1 MPLFINTNVSSI
13 NAQRQMVKA
22 GAEMDKAMTRLSSGM
37 RINSAKDDAAGLAI
51 SNRQTSQ
58 IRGLDQAVRNA
69 NDGVSLIQTAE
80 GALGE
85 STNILQRM
93 RELAVQS
100 SNGIYSD
107 ADRSTLDA
115 EVKQLT
121 KELDRIAKATSF
133 NGQNILDGSVKKVEL
148 QVGTEAG
155 QTIDLKLQAVDAK
168 TLGMGSLTSDLMG
181 DEITA
186 TFDSQISLTNGDLL
200 INGQSVIKDTDFVGS
215 TDTVEDLLNKINEN
229 VTGVTASMVV
239 ELNASGVGTGVVA
252 GSGLTITLTQLNG
265 TSSTLVYTVTDTKNL
280 QEFADKVN
288 SVSGGAIS
296 ATIDDEGKLRLMA
309 KDAQTLAISGAGN
322 TGLGDTSDR
331 GRIVL
336 TSDNGDPITIE
347 RGATGTLDK
356 LDRLGFREI
365 REAGTLEGAA
375 LVNDDSGAHEALA
388 VGELTINGVVI
399 DETDTDTLQGKIDNI
414 NKVSDQT
421 GVIAKA
427 SSNITLDFTGYL
439 ASMAATTDQLSLN
452 GVTYDLNLSISAT
465 NTDIATAINSFKE
478 ESGVTARVTG
488 RNIVL
493 ESDRGAITI
502 NAATSAAGVSLI
514 GSVSG
519 LQNIQQSMV
528 DSLGAFVQSTTTIA
542 TSGTLTY
549 QAGARLKLES
559 TNGNPIS
566 IELSNDADA
575 ARLGLKETNN
585 LSGGSF
591 GQSISSISIDT
602 AANASKAL
610 KVIDNALNTVNDIRS
625 NLGAVNNRL
634 DFTVS
639 NLMNVS
645 ENTAAARSRITD
657 ADFAAESANLSR
669 SQVLAQASQAM
680 LAQANAKPQQ
690 VLSDRKSV
698 V

>member
-93 RELAVQS
+93 RELSVQS
-100 SNGIYSD
+100 ANGIYSD

-148 QVGTEAG
+148 QVGTQAG

-186 TFDSQISLTNGDLL
+186 TFDSQVSLTNGDLL
-200 INGQSVIKDTDFVGS
+200 INGQSVIKDADFVGS
-215 TDTVEDLLNKINEN
+215 TDSVESLLNKINAN
-229 VTGVTASMVV
+229 VQGVTASMVV
-239 ELNASGVGTGVVA
+239 ELNASNVGTGVTGSA
-252 GSGLTITLTQLNG
+252 GTTITLTKLNG
-265 TSSTLVYTVTDTKNL
+265 SASTSVYNIADTKNL

-296 ATIDDEGKLRLMA
+296 ATIDDKGLLHLMA
-309 KDAQTLAISGAGN
+309 KDAQTLAVGAAGT
-322 TGLGDTSDR
+322 TGIGDTSDR

-365 REAGTLEGAA
+365 RKAGTIEGAA
-375 LVNDDSGAHEALA
+375 IENNSNGAHEALD
-388 VGELTINGVVI
+388 VGELKINGVVI
-399 DETDTDTLQGKIDNI
+399 DNTDTNTLQGKINNI
-414 NKVSDQT
+414 NKVSAET
-421 GVIAKA
+421 GVTAKA
-427 SSNITLDFTGYL
+427 SSTVTIDFTGYL
-439 ASMAATTDQLSLN
+439 ASLAATADQLSLN

-465 NTDIATAINSFKE
+465 NTDIASAINTFKE
-478 ESGVTARVTG
+478 ESGVTARVAG
-488 RNIVL
+488 RNIIL

-502 NAATSAAGVSLI
+502 NAAVSAAGVSLL
-514 GSVSG
+514 GTGAG

-528 DSLGAFVQSTTTIA
+528 DSSGSFVTTTTAI
-542 TSGTLTY
+542 TTGGTATY
-549 QAGARLKLES
+549 QARASLKLES
-559 TNGNPIS
+559 VNGNPIS
-566 IELSNDADA
+566 IELSNDSDA

-625 NLGAVNNRL
+625 QLGAVNNRL

-645 ENTAAARSRITD
+645 ENTSAARSRITD

-690 VLSDRKSV
+690 VLSLLR
-698 V
+698 

>member
-680 LAQANAKPQQ
+680 LAQANAK
-690 VLSDRKSV
+690 DRKSV

>member
-133 NGQNILDGSVKKVEL
+133 NGQNILDGSVKKVAL

-200 INGQSVIKDTDFVGS
+200 INGQSVIKDTDFDGA

-365 REAGTLEGAA
+365 REAGTLVGAA
-375 LVNDDSGAHEALA
+375 IENNANGAHEALS

-399 DETDTDTLQGKIDNI
+399 DDTDTDTLQGKIDNI
-414 NKVSDQT
+414 NKVADQT
-421 GVIAKA
+421 GVTAKA
-427 SSNITLDFTGYL
+427 SSSVTIDFTGYVG
-439 ASMAATTDQLSLN
+439 SNVSATLDNIVLN
-452 GVTYDLNLSISAT
+452 GNIYDLGLAVSAT

-478 ESGVTARVTG
+478 ESGVTARVAG
-488 RNIVL
+488 RDIIL
-493 ESDRGAITI
+493 DSDRGAITI
-502 NAATSAAGVSLI
+502 GVVQSAAVNLFGTAN
-514 GSVSG
+514 SG
-519 LQNIQQSMV
+519 LQNIQQSIV
-528 DSLGAFVQSTTTIA
+528 DSSGSFVTTTVA
-542 TSGTLTY
+542 VTSTGTLSH
-549 QAGARLKLES
+549 QSRAALKLES

-566 IELSNDADA
+566 IELSNDADV

-690 VLSDRKSV
+690 VLSLLR
-698 V
+698 

>member
-100 SNGIYSD
+100 ANGIYSD

-148 QVGTEAG
+148 QVGTQAG

-186 TFDSQISLTNGDLL
+186 SFDSQISLTNGDLL
-200 INGQSVIKDTDFVGS
+200 INGQSVVKDIDFVGS
-215 TDTVEDLLNKINEN
+215 TDTVEDLLNKINTN
-229 VTGVTASMVV
+229 VQGVTASMVV
-239 ELNASGVGTGVVA
+239 ELNASNVGTGVADSA
-252 GSGLTITLTQLNG
+252 GTTITLTKLNG
-265 TSSTLVYTVTDTKNL
+265 GTSVFNVADTKNL

-296 ATIDDEGKLRLMA
+296 ATIDDQGLLHLMA
-309 KDAQTLAISGAGN
+309 KDAQTLAVGAAGN
-322 TGLGDTSDR
+322 TGIGDTSDR

-347 RGATGTLDK
+347 RGATGSLDK
-356 LDRLGFREI
+356 LNRLGFREI
-365 REAGTLEGAA
+365 REPGTIEGAA
-375 LVNDDSGAHEALA
+375 LVNDSSGAHEALA

-399 DETDTDTLQGKIDNI
+399 DETDTNTLQGKIDNI
-414 NKVSDQT
+414 NKVSAQT
-421 GVIAKA
+421 GVTAKA
-427 SSNITLDFTGYL
+427 SSNITIDFTGYL

-465 NTDIATAINSFKE
+465 NTDIAAAINSFKE

-488 RNIVL
+488 RNLVL

-502 NAATSAAGVSLI
+502 NAVTSAAGVSLL
-514 GSVSG
+514 GTVSG

-528 DSLGAFVQSTTTIA
+528 DSTAAFVVSTTSLS

-549 QAGARLKLES
+549 QSGARLKLES
-559 TNGNPIS
+559 NNGNPIS

-575 ARLGLKETNN
+575 ARLGLRETNN

-610 KVIDNALNTVNDIRS
+610 DVIDNALNTVNDIRS
-625 NLGAVNNRL
+625 QLGAVNNRL

-645 ENTAAARSRITD
+645 ENTSAARSRITD

-690 VLSDRKSV
+690 VLSLLR
-698 V
+698 

>member
-107 ADRSTLDA
+107 ADRATLDA

-181 DEITA
+181 GEVA
-186 TFDSQISLTNGDLL
+186 ASFDSQISLTNGDLL

-229 VTGVTASMVV
+229 VNGVTASMVV
-239 ELNASGVGTGVVA
+239 ELNASNVGTGVADSA
-252 GSGLTITLTQLNG
+252 GTTITLTKLNG
-265 TSSTLVYTVTDTKNL
+265 ATSVFNVADTKNL

-288 SVSGGAIS
+288 TVSGGAIS
-296 ATIDDEGKLRLMA
+296 ATIDDEGKLHLMA
-309 KDAQTLAISGAGN
+309 KDAQTLAVGAAGN
-322 TGLGDTSDR
+322 TGIGDTSDR

-356 LDRLGFREI
+356 LDRLGFRET
-365 REAGTLEGAA
+365 REAGTIEGAA
-375 LVNDDSGAHEALA
+375 IENNSNGAHEALD

-399 DETDTDTLQGKIDNI
+399 DNTDTNTLQGKINNI
-414 NKVSDQT
+414 NKVADQT
-421 GVIAKA
+421 GVTAKA
-427 SSNITLDFTGYL
+427 SSSVTIDFTGYVG
-439 ASMAATTDQLSLN
+439 SNVSATLDNIMLN
-452 GVTYDLNLSISAT
+452 GNIYDLALAVSAT
-465 NTDIATAINSFKE
+465 NTDIATAINGFKE
-478 ESGVTARVTG
+478 ESGVSARVSG
-488 RNIVL
+488 RNLIL

-502 NAATSAAGVSLI
+502 GVVQSAAVNLLGTST
-514 GSVSG
+514 G

-528 DSLGAFVQSTTTIA
+528 DSSGTFVTTTNAIA
-542 TSGTLTY
+542 SSGTMTY
-549 QAGARLKLES
+549 QSRAALKLES
-559 TNGNPIS
+559 VNGNPIS
-566 IELSNDADA
+566 VELSNDSDA

-625 NLGAVNNRL
+625 QLGAVNNRL

-645 ENTAAARSRITD
+645 ENTSAARSRITD

-690 VLSDRKSV
+690 VLSLLR
-698 V
+698 

>member
-690 VLSDRKSV
+690 VLSLLR
-698 V
+698 

>member
-100 SNGIYSD
+100 ANGIYSD

-133 NGQNILDGSVKKVEL
+133 NGQNILDGSLKKVEL

-155 QTIDLKLQAVDAK
+155 QTIDLKLQSVDAK

-181 DEITA
+181 DEVA
-186 TFDSQISLTNGDLL
+186 AFDSQISLTNGDLL

-215 TDTVEDLLNKINEN
+215 TDTVEDLLNKINAN
-229 VTGVTASMVV
+229 VNGVTASMVV
-239 ELNASGVGTGVVA
+239 ELNASNVGTGVADSA
-252 GSGLTITLTQLNG
+252 GTTITLTKLNG
-265 TSSTLVYTVTDTKNL
+265 ATSVFNVADTKNL

-296 ATIDDEGKLRLMA
+296 ATIDDQGLLHLMA
-309 KDAQTLAISGAGN
+309 KDAQTLAVGAAGN
-322 TGLGDTSDR
+322 TGIGDTSDR
-331 GRIVL
+331 GRITL

-365 REAGTLEGAA
+365 RQAGTIEGAG
-375 LVNDDSGAHEALA
+375 LVNDSGGAHEALA

-399 DETDTDTLQGKIDNI
+399 DDTDTNTLQGKINNI

-421 GVIAKA
+421 GVTAKA
-427 SSNITLDFTGYL
+427 ASNVTLDFTGYL

-465 NTDIATAINSFKE
+465 NTDIATAINTFKE
-478 ESGVTARVTG
+478 ESGVTARVAG
-488 RNIVL
+488 RNIIL

-519 LQNIQQSMV
+519 LQNIQQSIV
-528 DSLGAFVQSTTTIA
+528 DSTGTFVTTTTTIA

-549 QAGARLKLES
+549 QARAGLKLES
-559 TNGNPIS
+559 INGNPIS
-566 IELSNDADA
+566 VELSNDSDA

-591 GQSISSISIDT
+591 GSSISSISIDT

-610 KVIDNALNTVNDIRS
+610 DVIDNALNTVNDIRS
-625 NLGAVNNRL
+625 QLGAVNNRL

-645 ENTAAARSRITD
+645 ENTTAARSRITD

-690 VLSDRKSV
+690 VLSLLR
-698 V
+698 

>member
-22 GAEMDKAMTRLSSGM
+22 GAEMDKAMSRLSSGM

-148 QVGTEAG
+148 QVGTQAG
-155 QTIDLKLQAVDAK
+155 QTIEMKLQSVDAK

-181 DEITA
+181 DQVTA
-186 TFDSQISLTNGDLL
+186 TFDSQISLTNGDLV
-200 INGQSVIKDTDFVGS
+200 INGQSVIKDIDFVGS
-215 TDTVEDLLNKINEN
+215 TDTVESLLNKINTN
-229 VTGVTASMVV
+229 VNGVTASMVV
-239 ELNASGVGTGVVA
+239 ELNASNVGTGVADSA
-252 GSGLTITLTQLNG
+252 GTTITLTKLNG
-265 TSSTLVYTVTDTKNL
+265 ATSVFNVADTKNL

-288 SVSGGAIS
+288 SVSGGAVS
-296 ATIDDEGKLRLMA
+296 ATIDDSGKLHLMA
-309 KDAQTLAISGAGN
+309 KDAQTLSVGAAGN
-322 TGLGDTSDR
+322 TGIGDTSDR
-331 GRIVL
+331 GRITL

-365 REAGTLEGAA
+365 REAGTLVGAGIE
-375 LVNDDSGAHEALA
+375 NNSNGAHEALD

-399 DETDTDTLQGKIDNI
+399 DNTDTDTLQGKINNI
-414 NKVSDQT
+414 NKVSDET
-421 GVIAKA
+421 GVTAKA
-427 SSNITLDFTGYL
+427 ASNVTIDFTGYL
-439 ASMAATTDQLSLN
+439 ASMAATSDQLSLN
-452 GVTYDLNLSISAT
+452 GVVYDLNLSISAT
-465 NTDIATAINSFKE
+465 NTDIAAAINTFKE
-478 ESGVTARVTG
+478 ESGVSARVTG

-502 NAATSAAGVSLI
+502 NAVTSGAGISLI
-514 GSVSG
+514 GSTNG
-519 LQNIQQSMV
+519 LQNIQQSIV
-528 DSLGAFVQSTTTIA
+528 DSGGTFVTSTTTIA
-542 TSGTLTY
+542 SGGTTTY
-549 QAGARLKLES
+549 QARAALKLES
-559 TNGNPIS
+559 VNGNPIS
-566 IELSNDADA
+566 IELSDDSDA

-585 LSGGSF
+585 LTGGSF
-591 GQSISSISIDT
+591 GSSISSISIDT
-602 AANASKAL
+602 ADNASKAL

-625 NLGAVNNRL
+625 QLGAVNNRL

-645 ENTAAARSRITD
+645 ENTSAARSRITD

-690 VLSDRKSV
+690 VLSLLR
-698 V
+698 

>member
-22 GAEMDKAMTRLSSGM
+22 GAEMDKAMSRLSSGM

-133 NGQNILDGSVKKVEL
+133 NGQNILDGSVKKVAL

-155 QTIDLKLQAVDAK
+155 QTIDLKLQSVDAK

-181 DEITA
+181 DQVTA
-186 TFDSQISLTNGDLL
+186 TFDSQIALTNGDLL
-200 INGQSVIKDTDFVGS
+200 INGQSVIKDVDFVGS
-215 TDTVEDLLNKINEN
+215 TDTVEDLLTKINTN
-229 VTGVTASMVV
+229 VNGVTASMVV
-239 ELNASGVGTGVVA
+239 ELNASNVGTGVADSA
-252 GSGLTITLTQLNG
+252 GTTITLTKLNG
-265 TSSTLVYTVTDTKNL
+265 ATSVFNVADTKNL

-288 SVSGGAIS
+288 TVSGGAVS
-296 ATIDDEGKLRLMA
+296 ATIDDSGLLHLMA
-309 KDAQTLAISGAGN
+309 KDAQTLAVGAAGN
-322 TGLGDTSDR
+322 TGIGDVSDR
-331 GRIVL
+331 GRITL

-347 RGATGTLDK
+347 RGATGSLDK

-365 REAGTLEGAA
+365 RKAGTIEGAGIE
-375 LVNDDSGAHEALA
+375 NNSNGAHEALD

-399 DETDTDTLQGKIDNI
+399 DNTDTNTLQGKINNI
-414 NKVSDQT
+414 NKVSDET
-421 GVIAKA
+421 GVTAKA
-427 SSNITLDFTGYL
+427 ASNVTIDFTGYL
-439 ASMAATTDQLSLN
+439 ASMAATSDQLSLN
-452 GVTYDLNLSISAT
+452 GVVYDLNLSISAT
-465 NTDIATAINSFKE
+465 NTDIAAAINTFKE

-502 NAATSAAGVSLI
+502 NAVTSGAGISLL
-514 GSVSG
+514 GTTNG
-519 LQNIQQSMV
+519 LQNIQQSIV
-528 DSLGAFVQSTTTIA
+528 DSGGTFVTSTTAISSAGT
-542 TSGTLTY
+542 TSY
-549 QAGARLKLES
+549 QARAGLKLES
-559 TNGNPIS
+559 INGNPIS
-566 IELSNDADA
+566 IELSNDSDA

-585 LSGGSF
+585 LTGGSF
-591 GQSISSISIDT
+591 GSSISSISIDT

-610 KVIDNALNTVNDIRS
+610 DVIDNALNTVNDIRS
-625 NLGAVNNRL
+625 QLGAVNNRL

-645 ENTAAARSRITD
+645 ENTSAARSRITD

-690 VLSDRKSV
+690 VLSLLR
-698 V
+698 

>member
-1 MPLFINTNVSSI
+1 MPLVINTNVSSI

-22 GAEMDKAMTRLSSGM
+22 GAEMDKAMSRLSSGM

-100 SNGIYSD
+100 ANGIYSD

-121 KELDRIAKATSF
+121 KELDRIAKSTSF
-133 NGQNILDGSVKKVEL
+133 NGQNILDGSVKKMEL
-148 QVGTEAG
+148 QVGTQAG
-155 QTIDLKLQAVDAK
+155 QTIEMNLQAVDAK

-186 TFDSQISLTNGDLL
+186 TFDSQISLTEGDLL
-200 INGQSVIKDTDFVGS
+200 INGQSIIKDTNFVGS
-215 TDTVEDLLNKINEN
+215 TDTVEDLLKKINEN

-239 ELNASGVGTGVVA
+239 ELNASNVGTGVADSA
-252 GSGLTITLTQLNG
+252 GTTITLTKLNG
-265 TSSTLVYTVTDTKNL
+265 ATSVFNVADTNSL

-288 SVSGGAIS
+288 EVAGGAIS
-296 ATIDDEGKLRLMA
+296 ATIDDKGLLHLMA
-309 KDAQTLAISGAGN
+309 KDAQTMAVGAAGS
-322 TGLGDTSDR
+322 TGIGDTSDR

-347 RGATGTLDK
+347 RGATGTIDK

-365 REAGTLEGAA
+365 RESGVVEGVGLSNSAG
-375 LVNDDSGAHEALA
+375 GAHEALA

-399 DETDTDTLQGKIDNI
+399 DHTDTDSLQGKINNI
-414 NKVSDQT
+414 NAVSDET
-421 GVIAKA
+421 GVTAKA
-427 SSNITLDFTGYL
+427 SSSLILDFTGYL
-439 ASMAATTDQLSLN
+439 ASLASATLDNISLN
-452 GVTYDLNLSISAT
+452 GVTYDLGLAISAT
-465 NTDIATAINSFKE
+465 NTDIAAAINTFKE
-478 ESGVTARVTG
+478 ESGVTAKVMG
-488 RNIVL
+488 RNLLL

-502 NAATSAAGVSLI
+502 GTVSGAANLLGTTAAATGLSIVQQTFMDSSAALVTS
-514 GSVSG
+514 
-519 LQNIQQSMV
+519 
-528 DSLGAFVQSTTTIA
+528 STTIDSAA
-542 TSGTLTY
+542 TLSY
-549 QAGARLKLES
+549 QARAGLKLES
-559 TNGNPIS
+559 INGNPIS
-566 IELSNDADA
+566 IELSNDSDA
-575 ARLGLKETNN
+575 ARLGLRESNN

-610 KVIDNALNTVNDIRS
+610 EVIDNALNTVNDIRS
-625 NLGAVNNRL
+625 QLGAVNNRL

-645 ENTAAARSRITD
+645 ENTSAARSRITD

-690 VLSDRKSV
+690 VLSLLR
-698 V
+698 

>member
-22 GAEMDKAMTRLSSGM
+22 GAEMDKAMSRLSSGM

-148 QVGTEAG
+148 QVGTQAG
-155 QTIDLKLQAVDAK
+155 QTIDLKLQSVDAK

-181 DEITA
+181 SEISSATA
-186 TFDSQISLTNGDLL
+186 FATSETSLTNGDLL
-200 INGQSVIKDTDFVGS
+200 INGQSVIKDVDFVGS
-215 TDTVEDLLNKINEN
+215 TDTVQSLLDKINAN
-229 VTGVTASMVV
+229 VNGVTASMVV
-239 ELNASGVGTGVVA
+239 ELNASNVGTGVADSA
-252 GSGLTITLTQLNG
+252 GTTITLTKLNG
-265 TSSTLVYTVTDTKNL
+265 ATSVFNVADTKNL

-296 ATIDDEGKLRLMA
+296 ATIDDSGKLHLMA
-309 KDAQTLAISGAGN
+309 KDAQTLAVGAAGN
-322 TGLGDTSDR
+322 TGIGDITDR
-331 GRIVL
+331 GRITL

-365 REAGTLEGAA
+365 REAGTIEGAGIE
-375 LVNDDSGAHEALA
+375 NNSNGAHEALD

-399 DETDTDTLQGKIDNI
+399 DNTDTDTLQGKINNI
-414 NKVSDQT
+414 NKVSDET
-421 GVIAKA
+421 GVTAKA
-427 SSNITLDFTGYL
+427 ASNVTIDFTGYL
-439 ASMAATTDQLSLN
+439 ASMAATSDQLSLN
-452 GVTYDLNLSISAT
+452 GVVYDLNLSISAT
-465 NTDIATAINSFKE
+465 NTDIAAAINTFKE
-478 ESGVTARVTG
+478 ESGVSARVTG
-488 RNIVL
+488 RNIIL

-502 NAATSAAGVSLI
+502 NAVTSGAGISLI
-514 GSVSG
+514 GSTNG
-519 LQNIQQSMV
+519 LQNIQQSIV
-528 DSLGAFVQSTTTIA
+528 DSGGTFVTSTTTISSA
-542 TSGTLTY
+542 GTTSY
-549 QAGARLKLES
+549 QARAALKLES
-559 TNGNPIS
+559 VNGNPIS
-566 IELSNDADA
+566 IELSDDSDA

-585 LSGGSF
+585 LTGGSF
-591 GQSISSISIDT
+591 GSSISSISIDT

-610 KVIDNALNTVNDIRS
+610 EVIDNALNTVNDIRS
-625 NLGAVNNRL
+625 QLGAVNNRL

-645 ENTAAARSRITD
+645 ENTSAARSRITD

-690 VLSDRKSV
+690 VLSLLR
-698 V
+698 

>member
-200 INGQSVIKDTDFVGS
+200 INGQSVIKDTDFDGA

-528 DSLGAFVQSTTTIA
+528 DSLGAFVESTTTIA

-645 ENTAAARSRITD
+645 ENTSAARSRITD

-690 VLSDRKSV
+690 VLSLLR
-698 V
+698 

>member
-93 RELAVQS
+93 RELSVQS
-100 SNGIYSD
+100 ANGIYSD

-148 QVGTEAG
+148 QVGTQAG

-186 TFDSQISLTNGDLL
+186 TFDSQISLAQGDIL
-200 INGQSVIKDTDFVGS
+200 INGQSIVKDSNFVGS
-215 TDTVEDLLNKINEN
+215 TDTAEDLLKKINDN
-229 VTGVTASMVV
+229 IQGVTASMVV
-239 ELNASGVGTGVVA
+239 ELNASNVGTGVADSA
-252 GSGLTITLTQLNG
+252 GTTITLTKLNG
-265 TSSTLVYTVTDTKNL
+265 GTSVFNVADTKNL

-296 ATIDDEGKLRLMA
+296 ATIDDKGLLHLMA
-309 KDAQTLAISGAGN
+309 KDAQTLAVGAAGS
-322 TGLGDTSDR
+322 TGIGDTSDR

-336 TSDNGDPITIE
+336 TADNGDPITIE
-347 RGATGTLDK
+347 RGATGTTDQ
-356 LDRLGFREI
+356 LDRLGFREV
-365 REAGTLEGAA
+365 RKSGTVEGVG
-375 LVNDDSGAHEALA
+375 LSNNSGGAHEALA
-388 VGELTINGVVI
+388 VGELTINGVEI
-399 DETDTDTLQGKIDNI
+399 DNTDTDSLQGKINNI
-414 NKVSDQT
+414 NKVSSET
-421 GVIAKA
+421 GVTAKA
-427 SSNITLDFTGYL
+427 SSSVVLDFTGYL
-439 ASMAATTDQLSLN
+439 SSLASATLDNIVLN
-452 GVTYDLNLSISAT
+452 GVTYDLGLSISAT
-465 NTDIATAINSFKE
+465 NTDIASAINTFKE
-478 ESGVTARVTG
+478 ESGVTARVMG
-488 RNIVL
+488 RNLLL
-493 ESDRGAITI
+493 ESDRGAITLGTVSGAA
-502 NAATSAAGVSLI
+502 NLLGGTAAATGLSVVKQTFMDSTGALVTTSNSIDSA
-514 GSVSG
+514 
-519 LQNIQQSMV
+519 
-528 DSLGAFVQSTTTIA
+528 
-542 TSGTLTY
+542 GTLSY
-549 QAGARLKLES
+549 QARAGLKLES
-559 TNGNPIS
+559 INGNPIS
-566 IELSNDADA
+566 IELSNDADVS
-575 ARLGLKETNN
+575 RLGLKESNN

-625 NLGAVNNRL
+625 QLGAVNNRL

-645 ENTAAARSRITD
+645 ENTSAARSRITD

-690 VLSDRKSV
+690 VLSLLR
-698 V
+698 